1 MRLPSRRGRSLE
13 FAILS
18 TTLLIAAAF
27 AGPGVSASAPPMSE
41 ETRQDLLLTS
51 KERDDLLKGRV
62 VLRDI
67 PSPGMPGKAFEAL
80 GVLPGGFDEAY
91 AVITDYRRYPEFMP
105 AVGNAT
111 VIEVNGDASV
121 VEIRLILPL
130 GQSRQYRLKY
140 MARRTADEIEVAWV
154 KMPWP
159 ELSASQTIQDTSG
172 RWLVRKFESGGL
184 LAAYR
189 VYTDLGPVP
198 FGLTDLAS
206 ALGRKSL
213 PDVIRKTR
221 QRILFLFPAYRKPGP
236 AQNS

>member
-1 MRLPSRRGRSLE
+1 LE

-18 TTLLIAAAF
+18 TALLIAAAP
-27 AGPGVSASAPPMSE
+27 AGPRAWASAPPPSE

-111 VIEVNGDASV
+111 VKEENGAAAV
-121 VEIRLILPL
+121 VELRLVLPL

-172 RWLVRKFESGGL
+172 RWLVRKFDSGKL
-184 LAAYR
+184 LASYR
-189 VYTDLGPVP
+189 VYTDPGPVP
-198 FGLTDLAS
+198 LVLTGFAS
-206 ALGRKSL
+206 ALGKKSL
-213 PDVIRKTR
+213 RDVIRKTR
-221 QRILFLFPAYRKPGP
+221 QRILFLFPACRKPDP